1 MINNLRSIV
10 YDETFK
16 IIVLKNKVN
25 IINYIDILI
34 FEDEKIL
41 VKTKEG
47 VVKLEGSDLTINKLY
62 NNELLIEGK
71 IETIEFR

>member
-47 VVKLEGSDLTINKLY
+47 TVKLKGSNLTINKLY
-62 NNELLIEGK
+62 NNELLVEGK

>member
-10 YDETFK
+10 YDEAFK

-47 VVKLEGSDLTINKLY
+47 IVKLNGSNLTINKLY